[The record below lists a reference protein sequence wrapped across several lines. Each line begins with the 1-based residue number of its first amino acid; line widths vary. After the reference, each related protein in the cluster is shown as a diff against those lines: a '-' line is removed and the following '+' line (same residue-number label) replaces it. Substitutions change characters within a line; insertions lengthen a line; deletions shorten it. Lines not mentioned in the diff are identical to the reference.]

1 MDVEVRFAPLTILVR
16 SSFFRHMS
24 DRASVTGMFSLRRY
38 LSSISNFR
46 HLKSSLCS
54 RAGASAMFSQRSLL
68 VVSGRSQQGNAL
80 LVPRA
85 SWSDVLYIA
94 IGSLLNISTITGTE
108 KLRKENQS
116 KRKKTFDVKNQLKK
130 ITEEISQAQLQA
142 STKIGEHTGQKM
154 TRKCHQA
161 KNILYNLCLISLT
174 ALLL

>member
-1 MDVEVRFAPLTILVR
+1 
-16 SSFFRHMS
+16 
-24 DRASVTGMFSLRRY
+24 
-38 LSSISNFR
+38 
-46 HLKSSLCS
+46 
-54 RAGASAMFSQRSLL
+54 MFSQRSLL

-154 TRKCHQA
+154 KRKCHQA